1 MNFYEKILNT
11 GVLFQYNANNQC
23 MHRHL
28 QILTSVLGEILVI
41 KARREAFQA
50 FKRQKNVEMSQKRRF
65 FGTMLVPGLGGT
77 LCAHFMELKACL
89 S

>member
-1 MNFYEKILNT
+1 M
-11 GVLFQYNANNQC
+11 QR
-23 MHRHL
+23 MHHHL
-28 QILTSVLGEILVI
+28 QILTSVLGENLVK
-41 KARREAFQA
+41 KARMEAFQV

-77 LCAHFMELKACL
+77 LYAHFMELKVCL